1 MTAKA
6 PGYACPR
13 CTVGRC
19 TLQHTTFSDML
30 HDELLCIPNV
40 QAHIC
45 DVCNFVEFDQELLDV
60 LWEGLYNGG
69 SREDYAPAVSVKG
82 SPTFGE
88 G

>member
-19 TLQHTTFSDML
+19 TPQRTAFCDMVHDQLFSL
-30 HDELLCIPNV
+30 PNAL
-40 QAHIC
+40 AHVC

-60 LWEGLYNGG
+60 LWESLYGG
-69 SREDYAPAVSVKG
+69 AAREDSVPAVSSKRR
-82 SPTFGE
+82 PTFDE

>member
-6 PGYACPR
+6 PGFACPR

-19 TLQHTTFSDML
+19 TPQRTIFCDML
-30 HDELLCIPNV
+30 HDQLLSIPNV
-40 QAHIC
+40 HAHIC
-45 DVCNFVEFDQELLDV
+45 DVCNFVEFDQELLDT
-60 LWEGLYNGG
+60 LWERLYNGT
-69 SREDYAPAVSVKG
+69 SREDLVPAVSSKH